1 VDHHPDLFPGGGLVI
16 TEKEI
21 IAQLECLVCR
31 DEGASVSEI
40 ARWAYKVRLD
50 SLRTLDTE
58 LLDILDSLALMDMGP
73 EFEWSRED
81 LIALVDALKGRSK
94 L

>member
-1 VDHHPDLFPGGGLVI
+1 MDENEVM
-16 TEKEI
+16 
-21 IAQLECLVCR
+21 AQLEYLVAR
-31 DEGASVSEI
+31 GEKSSVSEI